1 MGASSSAD
9 GTILKKKKVY
19 KRLEPEKREKTR
31 FDPLEHS
38 NFTSQHDASID
49 KVKYASNL
57 HRIDDCYTVIMLTL
71 SDIFYEQ

>member
-1 MGASSSAD
+1 MGASSSSD

-31 FDPLEHS
+31 FDPLENS

-49 KVKYASNL
+49 KVKCVTNL
-57 HRIDDCYTVIMLTL
+57 QCMYDWCYGILWYLID
-71 SDIFYEQ
+71 QK

>member
-31 FDPLEHS
+31 FDPLENS
-38 NFTSQHDASID
+38 VFTSQHDASID
-49 KVKYASNL
+49 KVKRGETNYYFVSNGRL
-57 HRIDDCYTVIMLTL
+57 LYCNDSY
-71 SDIFYEQ
+71 

>member
-31 FDPLEHS
+31 FDPLENS
-38 NFTSQHDASID
+38 VFTSQHDASID
-49 KVKYASNL
+49 KVKRGETNYYFVSN
-57 HRIDDCYTVIMLTL
+57 
-71 SDIFYEQ
+71 

>member
-1 MGASSSAD
+1 MGASSSSD

-31 FDPLEHS
+31 FDPLENS

-49 KVKYASNL
+49 KVKYVVICIECM
-57 HRIDDCYTVIMLTL
+57 IDAMVFHDTYWSEI
-71 SDIFYEQ
+71 